1 MFRPPY
7 SISDIDITDYLCF
20 QILPTVI
27 IVVGTVKAAI
37 QLKAILACREKL
49 RKGMENELS
58 VRKKK
63 SKLPQNRRISIH
75 VMA

>member
-1 MFRPPY
+1 MEFFNN
-7 SISDIDITDYLCF
+7 IHDVDITDYLCF